1 MFKNKCKAHDSNT
14 ECKEC
19 AHNIEHD
26 INLEC
31 FLRCC
36 EVPGKNVRCIRTDL

>member
-1 MFKNKCKAHDSNT
+1 MKNQCKANNT
-14 ECKEC
+14 SDECKVCE
-19 AHNIEHD
+19 HNEEHD
-26 INLEC
+26 INLRC